1 MREKCR
7 SNKKNEPKK
16 ERYST
21 CNSTILNKKG
31 IETKA
36 GTRIATVIGNIQ
48 WAQNID
54 IGPVDIQPM
63 NSIFE
68 GVSRYSCKIV
78 NQSYQK

>member
-36 GTRIATVIGNIQ
+36 GTRIATVIGKIQ
-48 WAQNID
+48 WA
-54 IGPVDIQPM
+54 
-63 NSIFE
+63 
-68 GVSRYSCKIV
+68 
-78 NQSYQK
+78 